1 MPKHNTPRRG
11 SLQFWPRTRAKRIL
25 PSANWPALEKQE
37 KAGILGLIAYK
48 VGMQSAIV
56 KDNTEHSLTKGK
68 KIVIPA
74 TILEVPAMKIFSIR
88 FYKHNQPIKEIIV
101 SNDKELKTKLKL
113 PEKQIKQEDIEK
125 KINEVKDYDNLRIIV
140 YSVVNQT
147 NIKKSPDLI
156 ELGLSGHRD
165 DKLKVIKNFINK
177 EISLSEI
184 IEIFNNKLVDVK
196 GVTKG
201 KGTQGP
207 VKRFGIA
214 LRFHKS
220 EKGLRKVGS
229 IGPWHPARIMFTV
242 PMAGQMGFFT
252 RLSYNNKII
261 TSGKIR
267 EKDINPKGGFKHFGE
282 IKTDYLILQGSVQGP
297 KKRQLLL
304 TVPLRETKKQIKKNY
319 EFLELR

>member
-1 MPKHNTPRRG
+1 M
-11 SLQFWPRTRAKRIL
+11 
-25 PSANWPALEKQE
+25 
-37 KAGILGLIAYK
+37 
-48 VGMQSAIV
+48 
-56 KDNTEHSLTKGK
+56 
-68 KIVIPA
+68 
-74 TILEVPAMKIFSIR
+74 IF
-88 FYKHNQPIKEIIV
+88 
-101 SNDKELKTKLKL
+101 
-113 PEKQIKQEDIEK
+113 
-125 KINEVKDYDNLRIIV
+125 
-140 YSVVNQT
+140 VVNQT

-177 EISLSEI
+177 EISLPEI
-184 IEIFNNKLVDVK
+184 IEIFDDKIVDVK

-229 IGPWHPARIMFTV
+229 IGPWHPARVMFTV

-252 RLSYNNKII
+252 RLSYNSKII

-267 EKDINPKGGFKHFGE
+267 EKNINPKGGFKHFGE
-282 IKTDYLILQGSVQGP
+282 IKTDYIILQGSVPGP

-304 TVPLRETKKQIKKNY
+304 TVPLRETKRQIKKNY